1 MASVAAPYSELFR
14 LAAAGLAEGA
24 AVLTEAQGADAEASR
39 PMIAYANQVFAGAF
53 AKIEAAA
60 RRYMATNEYNNP
72 NLPRPVLS
80 DSGLRAT
87 VEECAKAMETAAPVL
102 SVAGRRVPAVL
113 RGWLGDPA
121 QAGLLAMQCDAAGR
135 LAKTRSGRAA

>member
-1 MASVAAPYSELFR
+1 MASVAAPFSELFR

-24 AVLTEAQGADAEASR
+24 AVLTEAQGADVEAAR

-60 RRYMATNEYNNP
+60 RRYMATNEHNNP
-72 NLPRPVLS
+72 NLPRPILS
-80 DSGLRAT
+80 DAGLRAT
-87 VEECAKAMETAAPVL
+87 VEECAREMESAAPML
-102 SVAGRRVPAVL
+102 SVAGRRVPVAL
-113 RGWLGDPA
+113 RRWLSDPT

-135 LAKTRSGRAA
+135 LAKTKSGRAA